1 MSYEYDSKL
10 NRDLARTAMDIFNKS
25 HNIVKE
31 TTEEPVEETTELNEE
46 TKDNMH
52 GIVSGLIIEFISNA
66 IITLEQ
72 TENRECAENE
82 IQEISEQ
89 ILGNIDALSV
99 EEKSQFIAE
108 LASDYE
114 GRLLNESE

>member
-1 MSYEYDSKL
+1 MSYEYDSKI

-25 HNIVKE
+25 HNIVK
-31 TTEEPVEETTELNEE
+31 ETTELNEE

-72 TENRECAENE
+72 TENRECANTE
-82 IQEISEQ
+82 IQEISEH

>member
-1 MSYEYDSKL
+1 MSYEYDSKI
-10 NRDLARTAMDIFNKS
+10 NRRLARTAMDIFNKS
-25 HNIVKE
+25 HNIA
-31 TTEEPVEETTELNEE
+31 EESVEETTELNEE

-72 TENRECAENE
+72 TENRECAETE

-108 LASDYE
+108 LASGYE
-114 GRLLNESE
+114 ERLLNESE

>member
-25 HNIVKE
+25 HNIV
-31 TTEEPVEETTELNEE
+31 EEPVEETTELNEE

-72 TENRECAENE
+72 TENRECAETE
-82 IQEISEQ
+82 IREISEQ
-89 ILGNIDALSV
+89 ILGNIDALSA